1 MCYWITSTT
10 TLYQRHAE
18 GFYEYF
24 HHSVIISTVAETYAP
39 SAQLQRTE
47 QHRRKHR
54 RYISWTPGVYDL
66 LPTTEG
72 FYEHFH
78 HSAIIST
85 VTETYV
91 PSAQLQRTEQHRRR
105 HRRYIADNLDIVKD
119 ILRTS
124 GVYDSTNI
132 FIPSSSDV
140 ISTVGN
146 TSITDHLAGTNQR
159 NNRRRTQQPSG
170 GQAADKWQ
178 ASRDQHN
185 CVVLCFFS
193 GPPQSGSPRCR
204 RVGACVLL

>member
-1 MCYWITSTT
+1 M
-10 TLYQRHAE
+10 Q
-18 GFYEYF
+18 
-24 HHSVIISTVAETYAP
+24 
-39 SAQLQRTE
+39 
-47 QHRRKHR
+47 K
-54 RYISWTPGVYDL
+54 
-66 LPTTEG
+66 
-72 FYEHFH
+72 
-78 HSAIIST
+78 
-85 VTETYV
+85 
-91 PSAQLQRTEQHRRR
+91 
-105 HRRYIADNLDIVKD
+105 
-119 ILRTS
+119 
-124 GVYDSTNI
+124 DSTNI
-132 FIPSSSDV
+132 FITQSSSAQLQRRTHLQHNFSGQNNIDANTEDTFHGHPESTTFFQQQRDSTNIFITPSSDV

>member
-54 RYISWTPGVYDL
+54 RYIADNLGQMDLDIVKDISWTPGVYDL

-78 HSAIIST
+78 HT
-85 VTETYV
+85 V
-91 PSAQLQRTEQHRRR
+91 
-105 HRRYIADNLDIVKD
+105 I
-119 ILRTS
+119 
-124 GVYDSTNI
+124 
-132 FIPSSSDV
+132 
-140 ISTVGN
+140 
-146 TSITDHLAGTNQR
+146 
-159 NNRRRTQQPSG
+159 
-170 GQAADKWQ
+170 
-178 ASRDQHN
+178 
-185 CVVLCFFS
+185 
-193 GPPQSGSPRCR
+193 
-204 RVGACVLL
+204 